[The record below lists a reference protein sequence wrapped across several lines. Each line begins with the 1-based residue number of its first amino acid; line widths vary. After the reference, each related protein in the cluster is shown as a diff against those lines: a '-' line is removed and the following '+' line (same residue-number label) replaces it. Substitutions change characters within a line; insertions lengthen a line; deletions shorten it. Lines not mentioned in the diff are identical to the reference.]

1 MSENV
6 QVMDGELKVLS
17 PKESLKNDLV
27 EMTRTDIGLGLSM
40 TRNEHD
46 SIERT
51 EQIIPP
57 AVTRFIDLLEKN
69 EKTGAYEVRK
79 DSFGHPIDIMG
90 ALGNIPASQMPYMQV
105 SNMNH
110 ISIVL
115 EDDIY
120 FTIYEKDDFGNI
132 KLDKNG
138 KEIIIYRHVINLG
151 QETQITQLLNNLAYE
166 YRTAKLQGQ
175 VMVGQSG
182 GNPIAVGGSWDNTL
196 DMLFG
201 GNKKK

>member
-1 MSENV
+1 MSENIE
-6 QVMDGELKVLS
+6 VMQEELKPLS
-17 PKESLKNDLV
+17 PKEDQKNAMMDMVRQEVNMNLA
-27 EMTRTDIGLGLSM
+27 MQRTE
-40 TRNEHD
+40 TD

-51 EQIIPP
+51 EQVIPP
-57 AVTRFIDLLEKN
+57 AVTRFIDIVEKN
-69 EKTGAYEVRK
+69 EKTGQFEVRK

-115 EDDIY
+115 ENDIY
-120 FTIYEKDDFGNI
+120 FTIYAKDDFGNI
-132 KLDKNG
+132 KTDDKG
-138 KEIIIYRHVINLG
+138 KEVIIYRHVVNLG

-175 VMVGQSG
+175 VMVGNAG
-182 GNPIAVGGSWDNTL
+182 GSPLGVGGSWDQTL
-196 DMLFG
+196 DILFG
-201 GNKKK
+201 GKKK